1 MQIPL
6 YSIKV
11 EEESKKG
18 VLEVLSS
25 GSLKQGKVT
34 ENFEKEFSRIFD
46 VKYSIATSSG
56 TSALHLSVLSLF
68 KKGDEVL
75 VPSFTFFATA
85 SSVAL
90 SGCKPIFCDV
100 ELDYFGI
107 DLEDAKKKITKK
119 TKGIIPAHLFGIPQ
133 NMDEIEEFSKNFGL
147 KVINDCAQSHG
158 ALWDGKNLSSF
169 NQCTCFSFYP
179 TKNIFTGEGGMVCTN
194 NEKLKNMISSLRDHG
209 MVSAYEHHY
218 LGYNYRMTDI
228 EASIGL
234 GQLKVFEKQLKKR
247 RENYFYLIENLKNL
261 KNIYFQKIPEK
272 ATPGPSLLT
281 GYLVKGSRDE
291 FLKYLREK
299 GIGCAIYYPKPLNK
313 QKVFIEIYGYEKCP
327 KAEKLSKNVFSI
339 PTHHNLNKKEMDYM
353 ISTIKDYFK

>member
-1 MQIPL
+1 MEIPL

-11 EEESKKG
+11 EEESKKK

-34 ENFEKEFSRIFD
+34 ESFENELSRRFD

-68 KKGDEVL
+68 NKGDEIL

-90 SGCKPIFCDV
+90 TGCKPVFCDV
-100 ELDYFGI
+100 ELEYFGI
-107 DLEDAKKKITKK
+107 DLEDAKRKITKK

-133 NMDEIEEFSKNFGL
+133 DMDAIEEFSKNYAL

-194 NEKLKNMISSLRDHG
+194 NEKLKKMISSLRDHG
-209 MVSAYEHHY
+209 MVSPYEHKY
-218 LGYNYRMTDI
+218 LGFNYRMTDI
-228 EASIGL
+228 EAAIGL
-234 GQLKVFEKQLKKR
+234 GQLNAFEEQLKKR
-247 RENYFYLIENLKNL
+247 RENYFYLLENLKDL
-261 KNIYFQKIPEK
+261 KNINFQKIPKK

-291 FLKYLREK
+291 FLKYLRK
-299 GIGCAIYYPKPLNK
+299 NGIGCAVYYPKPLNK
-313 QKVFIEIYGYEKCP
+313 QKVFLKNYGYTKCP
-327 KAEKLSKNVFSI
+327 KAQKLSKSVFSL
-339 PTHHNLNKKEMDYM
+339 PTHHNLNKKEMDY
-353 ISTIKDYFK
+353 IIKKIRDYFK